1 MQLLLSDD
9 KYCFKPKKNY
19 KTSRRSTKMA
29 ILKKDLHAVKK
40 DIKALEKKLD
50 KLLKAHEPIP
60 KAKKVTKK
68 KVAKKAKVVKKAPAK
83 KAVAKKAP
91 AKKKASTKKAPAKKK
106 ASTKKAPAKKAVAK
120 KKTAQAT
127 ATDKILRIVKRSK
140 KGVDVP
146 TLKKKTGFDDK
157 KVRNIVFRASKEGKI
172 KKSGRG
178 IYVGA

>member
-1 MQLLLSDD
+1 
-9 KYCFKPKKNY
+9 
-19 KTSRRSTKMA
+19 MA

-40 DIKALEKKLD
+40 DIKALEKKLE
-50 KLLKAHEPIP
+50 KLLKAYEPMP
-60 KAKKVTKK
+60 RVKKAAKKKTVKKAKPVKK
-68 KVAKKAKVVKKAPAK
+68 APAKKARAKKAPAKKAPAK
-83 KAVAKKAP
+83 KAVAR
-91 AKKKASTKKAPAKKK
+91 
-106 ASTKKAPAKKAVAK
+106 
-120 KKTAQAT
+120 KKTAQVT